1 MFAAFL
7 LMYVVRLIEFGVW
20 DFFGELYCVDTST
33 CLFRKIA
40 YKAPHSVCLPQHG
53 TISFSG
59 ATPIY
64 TAANLVQI

>member
-7 LMYVVRLIEFGVW
+7 LMYLVRLIEFGVW
-20 DFFGELYCVDTST
+20 IFLESCTV

-40 YKAPHSVCLPQHG
+40 YKATHSVCLPQHG
-53 TISFSG
+53 TISFSV